1 MNKYT
6 NTILYEDTTTNEL
19 YTKKELQEIWENMG
33 CCYVTDEEIDDTIF
47 ENLFQNGGSISIV
60 NDSLLDLCNRI
71 ARVMES
77 ERYFT
82 QWEQD
87 DNIKAYYMNISD
99 GYTQDIIDMLKNYEE
114 LELIKEIEKY

>member
-1 MNKYT
+1 MR
-6 NTILYEDTTTNEL
+6 IH
-19 YTKKELQEIWENMG
+19 
-33 CCYVTDEEIDDTIF
+33 VTDEEIDNIIF
-47 ENLFQNGGSISIV
+47 ENLVQNGGNISIV
-60 NDSLLDLCNRI
+60 NDSLLNLCNKI

-87 DNIKAYYMNISD
+87 ENIKAYYMNISD

-114 LELIKEIEKY
+114 LELIEEIEKY

>member
-1 MNKYT
+1 MSNYM

-19 YTKKELQEIWENMG
+19 YTKKELQELWENMW

-47 ENLFQNGGSISIV
+47 ENLFQNGGNISIV
-60 NDSLLDLCNRI
+60 NDNLLDLCNRI
-71 ARVMES
+71 ASVMES

-99 GYTQDIIDMLKNYEE
+99 GYKQDIIDMLKDYEE

>member
-1 MNKYT
+1 MSNYM

-19 YTKKELQEIWENMG
+19 YTKKELQELWENMW
-33 CCYVTDEEIDDTIF
+33 CCYVTDEELDDIIF
-47 ENLFQNGGSISIV
+47 ENLAQNGGSISIV
-60 NDSLLDLCNRI
+60 NDNLLDLCNKI

-99 GYTQDIIDMLKNYEE
+99 GYKQDIIDTLKDYEE
-114 LELIKEIEKY
+114 FELINEIEKY

>member
-1 MNKYT
+1 M

-19 YTKKELQEIWENMG
+19 YTKKELQELWENMW
-33 CCYVTDEEIDDTIF
+33 CCYVTDEELDDIIF
-47 ENLFQNGGSISIV
+47 ENLAQNGGSISIV
-60 NDSLLDLCNRI
+60 NDNLLDLCNKI

-99 GYTQDIIDMLKNYEE
+99 GYKQDIIDTLKDYEE
-114 LELIKEIEKY
+114 FELINEIEKY